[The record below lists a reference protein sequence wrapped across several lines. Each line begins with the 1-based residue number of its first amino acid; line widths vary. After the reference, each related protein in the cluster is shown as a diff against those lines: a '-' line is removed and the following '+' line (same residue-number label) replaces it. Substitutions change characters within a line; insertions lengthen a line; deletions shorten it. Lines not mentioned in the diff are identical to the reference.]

1 MSGATGRAAVRPL
14 LARVA
19 AGLLMMGAA
28 ASAAPAVATEVARAP
43 AGTPGFSIEQM
54 VAARSIG
61 QVVMSPDRKSVVHTH
76 VGRYF
81 GHPIVPAYGEDS
93 NLVLR
98 RLDTGAAMRLTSG
111 SDSTT
116 YPAFSP
122 DGRYISYERQGDI
135 WTVEIATGA
144 TRRLTTNVA
153 ADRSASWS
161 PDGREI
167 AFLSTRWGRPAIY
180 VMSADGERK
189 GLRQITPPGF
199 NPSVPI
205 WTPDGKNLLF
215 ISAKDASLP
224 TWTPDGKNLLITAA
238 KDQHFYAR
246 GIYRIPA
253 AGGGAPERL
262 TPADD
267 AKNAWPSFSPDGSRL
282 AYISDRSGH
291 LNIWTMKPDGSDHQQ
306 VTRVAEDQDYPD
318 NDYIQ
323 TMGLRWSPDGRR
335 LLYFTNQQGNL
346 RLMTVD
352 VASGRTAVVE
362 NRDGSHHPVGWLD
375 DKTVAYVYESYRD
388 IPELYVKPLG
398 GASRRL
404 TSSSYA
410 SFKPDNFER
419 LDSVT
424 WKSDDGVEVHG
435 YLRRPAWAK
444 PGDKLPGLVLSHTYN
459 VGQFYNHWSP
469 IFSYLAQSGYAVL
482 QVNHRGSNGYGTKFR
497 DLPKGDWG
505 FAQLKDIES
514 AAGYMR
520 GLAGVDPDRVG
531 MLGYSMGGYMTQLA
545 LTTRPTLFRAGVAV
559 FGLGEIVGDPLNSS
573 PNYIW
578 HLGGTELEIPD
589 RYRNASPVTHVPKL
603 QAPIM
608 IVHSNGDPIEPVTKI
623 HNFTQAMDAAGKRY
637 ELKLYDN
644 EAHGLR
650 LLDHQ
655 IDSYHRIMAFLD
667 RYLRE

>member
-1 MSGATGRAAVRPL
+1 MTGAAGRAAVRPL

-19 AGLLMMGAA
+19 AGLMTMGAA
-28 ASAAPAVATEVARAP
+28 FGAAPGAAGEVARPP
-43 AGTPGFSIEQM
+43 AGTPGFTIEQM
-54 VAARSIG
+54 VAARSLG

-81 GHPIVPAYGEDS
+81 GHPILPAYGEDS
-93 NLVLR
+93 NLLLR
-98 RLDTGAAMRLTSG
+98 RLDTGAAVRLTSG

-122 DGRYISYERQGDI
+122 DGRRVSYERQGDI
-135 WTVEIATGA
+135 WTVDIATGA
-144 TRRLTTNVA
+144 TQRLTTNVA
-153 ADRSASWS
+153 PDRSASWS

-199 NPSVPI
+199 NA
-205 WTPDGKNLLF
+205 T
-215 ISAKDASLP
+215 LP
-224 TWTPDGKNLLITAA
+224 TWTPDGKYLLFTAA
-238 KDQHFYAR
+238 RDPHFYSR
-246 GIYRIPA
+246 GLYRISA
-253 AGGGAPERL
+253 AGGGEPERL

-267 AKNAWPSFSPDGSRL
+267 AKNAWPSFSPDGGRL
-282 AYISDRSGH
+282 AYISDRSGY
-291 LNIWTMKPDGSDHQQ
+291 LNIWTMKPDGTDQQQ

-362 NRDGSHHPVGWLD
+362 NRDGAHHPVGWLD
-375 DKTVAYVYESYRD
+375 DRTVAYVYESYRD

-404 TSSSYA
+404 TSSVYA
-410 SFKPDNFER
+410 AFGPAKFER
-419 LDSVT
+419 LESVT

-444 PGDKLPGLVLSHTYN
+444 PGDRLPGLVLSHTYN

-482 QVNHRGSNGYGTKFR
+482 QVNHRGSNGYGTQFR

-514 AAGYMR
+514 AAGYLR
-520 GLAGVDPDRVG
+520 ALDGVDPDRVG

-545 LTTRPTLFRAGVAV
+545 LTTRPTLFRTGVAV
-559 FGLGEIVGDPLNSS
+559 FGLGEIVGDPLASS

-623 HNFTQAMDAAGKRY
+623 HNFTQAMDEHGKRY

-667 RYLRE
+667 RHLRD